1 MTKDVSGKINEG
13 VLKKS
18 TPFSLQY
25 DFYYYLCIANKKI
38 NIIMKTQVN
47 DQTIIDNA
55 KQRGIEFDAFC
66 LINFVR
72 EQENNN
78 KSLDDI
84 IDEYEQLKDY

>member
-1 MTKDVSGKINEG
+1 
-13 VLKKS
+13 
-18 TPFSLQY
+18 
-25 DFYYYLCIANKKI
+25 
-38 NIIMKTQVN
+38 MKTKVT

-84 IDEYEQLKDY
+84 IDEYENLSIY